1 MSQVNMLP
9 KEIQI
14 PLHVD
19 TSELDVALEKVSQLV
34 EKAKEAEKIIV
45 DIESKTQNQSDV
57 LRRYA
62 KKLSELTKSPT
73 WVTAENVGLGEIPE
87 RSILSEEESLHTI
100 KIAMLKKVILMM
112 LRVILSIT
120 IAILVVLITIHT

>member
-45 DIESKTQNQSDV
+45 DIESKTQNQ
-57 LRRYA
+57 LEILNCYA
-62 KKLSELTKSPT
+62 RKL
-73 WVTAENVGLGEIPE
+73 NE
-87 RSILSEEESLHTI
+87 RM
-100 KIAMLKKVILMM
+100 KAF
-112 LRVILSIT
+112 
-120 IAILVVLITIHT
+120 A